1 MSDLV
6 HMSPATLSKGRL
18 WAALVVILFGQFIVS
33 IDLTVLN
40 IALPDLTKD
49 LKPTSDQLLWIVDVY
64 SLVLAGLLVATSSLS
79 DRFGR
84 KRTLLTG
91 FFLFGVGSL
100 LILFAN
106 SPGFVIAIRAFLGVG
121 GALIMPVTV
130 SMIRSIFQNAKE
142 RAFAVAAWS
151 AIGALGMA
159 TGPLIGGFLLEHFN
173 WHAAFLVNVPLMA
186 AAFVAGIFVLPEVR
200 LKKPGSFDILA
211 SLLFLAGMVAFLWG
225 IKHLAAELAFDA
237 QGVVAVVAGLVLL
250 GLFIFRCLR
259 AKTPVVDLSLFR
271 SKPFTAGIIA
281 TMGCMF
287 AMATLLYM
295 LSQWLQLV
303 NGDGT
308 LEAGVKLVPMAI
320 ASLLAS
326 AVATPLAMKLRPR
339 NVVAGGMI
347 LAAAAMMMLMFFKDD
362 LELMPVMISTTLVG
376 VGTGALAIG
385 SSLIMCETP
394 VEKASSAGSLQEVSY
409 DLGNVLGVAI
419 LGSLASIIYR
429 NGLPTG
435 ELRAMGLDGRTID
448 AAEQSLSATSVIAEQ
463 LGLPQLLQ
471 KGIDAFNDSVV
482 ITCFIGGVIIL
493 AVAVVVWALIPRDVK
508 ITENEGEADD
518 GGTLPDA
525 SDFATANGSATG
537 TGLGSGNLTGAGLAG
552 GSVAG
557 GEASFGSEG
566 GASPLPASLGA
577 PIAPA
582 APINARNLLDENGD
596 PSKNSAGLAC
606 AASAETQLVAPAP
619 GALSI
624 PVKTETL
631 IEMDSVCQELGI
643 SMGTAFSLFATKVAR
658 ERRIPFKL
666 GIDPFYTEENLARLR
681 SCVRTLNEGNGVQEV
696 RKNIRVW
703 APQAWNDYNRM
714 RFEDNDR
721 HRRIKDILKD
731 IEKNGPKKGGGKPE
745 PLTGELT
752 GLWSQ
757 RIDKRGRLVFRL
769 VKGNV
774 EIVSCAPWAS
784 HRA

>member
-49 LKPTSDQLLWIVDVY
+49 LNPTSDQLLWIVDVY

-84 KRTLLTG
+84 KRTLLAG

-100 LILFAN
+100 LVLFAN
-106 SPGFVIAIRAFLGVG
+106 SPEFVIAIRAFLGVG

-130 SMIRSIFQNAKE
+130 SMIRSIFQDAKE

-186 AAFVAGIFVLPEVR
+186 IALGAGIFVLPEVR

-211 SLLFLAGMVAFLWG
+211 SLIFLAGMVLFLWG
-225 IKHLAAELAFDA
+225 IKHLAAELAFDT
-237 QGVVAVVAGLVLL
+237 QGVAAVAAGVVLL
-250 GLFIFRCLR
+250 GLFIYRCLH

-281 TMGCMF
+281 TAGCMF

-326 AVATPLAMKLRPR
+326 AVATPLAMRLKPR
-339 NVVAGGMI
+339 NVVAGGLI

-362 LELMPVMISTTLVG
+362 LELLPVMISTTLVG

-385 SSLIMCETP
+385 ASLIMCETP

-429 NGLPTG
+429 SGLPTG

-448 AAEQSLSATSVIAEQ
+448 AAEQSLSATSVIAHE

-471 KGIDAFNDSVV
+471 KGIEAFNDSVV
-482 ITCFIGGVIIL
+482 ITCFVGGVIIL
-493 AVAVVVWALIPRDVK
+493 VVAVVVRALIPRDVK
-508 ITENEGEADD
+508 ITDSNTWA
-518 GGTLPDA
+518 L
-525 SDFATANGSATG
+525 
-537 TGLGSGNLTGAGLAG
+537 
-552 GSVAG
+552 
-557 GEASFGSEG
+557 FG
-566 GASPLPASLGA
+566 
-577 PIAPA
+577 
-582 APINARNLLDENGD
+582 
-596 PSKNSAGLAC
+596 
-606 AASAETQLVAPAP
+606 QL
-619 GALSI
+619 I
-624 PVKTETL
+624 
-631 IEMDSVCQELGI
+631 
-643 SMGTAFSLFATKVAR
+643 
-658 ERRIPFKL
+658 
-666 GIDPFYTEENLARLR
+666 
-681 SCVRTLNEGNGVQEV
+681 
-696 RKNIRVW
+696 
-703 APQAWNDYNRM
+703 
-714 RFEDNDR
+714 
-721 HRRIKDILKD
+721 
-731 IEKNGPKKGGGKPE
+731 
-745 PLTGELT
+745 
-752 GLWSQ
+752 
-757 RIDKRGRLVFRL
+757 
-769 VKGNV
+769 
-774 EIVSCAPWAS
+774 
-784 HRA
+784 

>member
-49 LKPTSDQLLWIVDVY
+49 LNPTSDQLLWIVDVY

-84 KRTLLTG
+84 KRTLLAG

-100 LILFAN
+100 LVLFAN
-106 SPGFVIAIRAFLGVG
+106 SPEFVIAIRAFLGVG

-130 SMIRSIFQNAKE
+130 SMIRSIFQDAKE

-186 AAFVAGIFVLPEVR
+186 IALGAGIFVLPEVR

-211 SLLFLAGMVAFLWG
+211 SLIFLAGMVLFLWG
-225 IKHLAAELAFDA
+225 IKHLAAELAFDT
-237 QGVVAVVAGLVLL
+237 QGVAAVAAGVVLL
-250 GLFIFRCLR
+250 GLFIYRCLH

-281 TMGCMF
+281 TAGCMF

-326 AVATPLAMKLRPR
+326 AVATPLAMRLKPR
-339 NVVAGGMI
+339 NVVAGGLI

-362 LELMPVMISTTLVG
+362 LELLPVMISTTLIG

-385 SSLIMCETP
+385 ASLIMCETP

-429 NGLPTG
+429 SGLPTG

-448 AAEQSLSATSVIAEQ
+448 AAEQSLSATSVIAHE

-471 KGIDAFNDSVV
+471 KGIEAFNDSVV
-482 ITCFIGGVIIL
+482 ITCFVGGVIIL
-493 AVAVVVWALIPRDVK
+493 VVAVVVRALIPRDVK
-508 ITENEGEADD
+508 ITEDDEAPGDGDAPLLGDGDPSTTGDGSPSEEGEAPSLGEGDAPSHD
-518 GGTLPDA
+518 GGAP
-525 SDFATANGSATG
+525 SNES
-537 TGLGSGNLTGAGLAG
+537 
-552 GSVAG
+552 
-557 GEASFGSEG
+557 EA
-566 GASPLPASLGA
+566 PLHE
-577 PIAPA
+577 
-582 APINARNLLDENGD
+582 ARNLLGTGD
-596 PSKNSAGLAC
+596 APSA
-606 AASAETQLVAPAP
+606 
-619 GALSI
+619 
-624 PVKTETL
+624 VKTVSVFVDEDTL
-631 IEMDSVCQELGI
+631 REMKAVCSQFGI
-643 SMGTAFSLFATKVAR
+643 GTDAAFRIFANKVAR

-666 GIDPFYTEENLARLR
+666 SVDPLCCEEYLNSLRRCMRAID
-681 SCVRTLNEGNGVQEV
+681 EGNGVQEFRKMV
-696 RKNIRVW
+696 RIW
-703 APQAWNDYNRM
+703 APQAWNDYTRM
-714 RFEDNDR
+714 KSEDIESR
-721 HRRIKDILKD
+721 KRVKALIRD
-731 IEKNGPKKGGGKPE
+731 IEKNGASEGVGKPE
-745 PLTGELT
+745 QLQGDLSS
-752 GLWSQ
+752 LWSR
-757 RIDKRGRLVFRL
+757 RIDKRNRLVYRIAE
-769 VKGNV
+769 GNV
-774 EIVSCAPWAS
+774 EIISCKTHVAD
-784 HRA
+784 RV